1 MGDDWNRP
9 ISGASRIVTP
19 DLIGNYPC
27 STSHCSPA
35 KAGVQ
40 MAQRYHAW
48 TPAFAG
54 EQLPTCLKGI
64 YPDLIRGPFAQR

>member
-1 MGDDWNRP
+1 
-9 ISGASRIVTP
+9 
-19 DLIGNYPC
+19 
-27 STSHCSPA
+27 A

-54 EQLPTCLKGI
+54 EQLPTCLKDI
-64 YPDLIRGPFAQR
+64 YPDLIRVTMKAKSRSCFLVTAGFNARYSSPYPGVPSIAA